1 MKFYNHTNINYL
13 AKYIPKNSGVFV
25 IIDKNVTEYFP
36 KNRNFHFIPIDANER
51 NKSLEYVY
59 GIYKALIGF
68 GADRDCF
75 IIGVG
80 GGVTTDITG
89 FVASTYKRGVRFGFV
104 PTTLLAQVDAAI
116 GGKNGVNFS
125 GYKNMI
131 GTINQPEW
139 IYVTTTFL
147 RSLDERV
154 FREGI
159 AEMLKT
165 FMIFDKGSYYEALAM
180 AAVYKNKMPAAW
192 QERELRREIALCGEM
207 KMRLVAEDE
216 KDRGSRRLLNLGHTF
231 AHSIEAAGAKGNKA
245 KGAGSF
251 GVLHGEAVSMG
262 MVIAAKVAEKL
273 SLCTEKFVK
282 ELSNDLT
289 MASLPVS
296 CPVTATQLFSAIKAD
311 KKRSGEKICLIL
323 PKSIGRVVKKDIELK
338 ELQKVLRE
346 INY

>member
-1 MKFYNHTNINYL
+1 MQLYNHKDINYL
-13 AKYIPKNSGVFV
+13 TKHIPQNSGVFV

-36 KNRNFHFIPIDANER
+36 NNRNFHLIPIDAKEC
-51 NKSLEYVY
+51 NKSLKYIY
-59 GIYKALIGF
+59 GIYEALMEF

-104 PTTLLAQVDAAI
+104 PTTLLAQIDAAI

-139 IYVTTTFL
+139 IYLTSAFL
-147 RSLDERV
+147 KSLDERV

-165 FMIFDKGSYYEALAM
+165 FMIFDKESYYQALAL
-180 AAVYKNKMPAAW
+180 ASVYKNNKPAGW
-192 QERELRREIALCGEM
+192 QEKELKRLIALCGEM

-216 KDRGSRRLLNLGHTF
+216 KDRGKRRLLNLGHTF
-231 AHSIEAAGAKGNKA
+231 AHAIEAAVASGTTEVY
-245 KGAGSF
+245 S
-251 GVLHGEAVSMG
+251 VLHGEAVSIG

-273 SLCTEKFVK
+273 SLCTEKFVN
-282 ELSNDLT
+282 EFRNDLI

-296 CPVTATQLFSAIKAD
+296 CPASAAQLFSAIKAD
-311 KKRSGEKICLIL
+311 KKRSGESISLVL
-323 PKSIGRVVKKDIELK
+323 PKSIGRIIQKKIELK
-338 ELQKVLRE
+338 ELQKVLKE
-346 INY
+346 IEL

>member
-1 MKFYNHTNINYL
+1 MKFYNHKNINYL
-13 AKYIPKNSGVFV
+13 AKYIPKSSGVFV

-59 GIYKALIGF
+59 GIYEALMGF

-80 GGVTTDITG
+80 GGVTTDLAG

-139 IYVTTTFL
+139 IYLTPAFL
-147 RSLDERV
+147 WSLDERV
-154 FREGI
+154 FREGV
-159 AEMLKT
+159 AEMVKT
-165 FMIFDKGSYYEALAM
+165 FMIFDKESYNSAVALAS
-180 AAVYKNKMPAAW
+180 VFKNKNAAAW
-192 QERELRREIALCGEM
+192 QEKELRRLIVLCGEM
-207 KMRLVAEDE
+207 KMMLVVEDE
-216 KDRGSRRLLNLGHTF
+216 KDRGNRRLLNLGHTF
-231 AHSIEAAGAKGNKA
+231 AHAIEKCAAD
-245 KGAGSF
+245 KGADW
-251 GVLHGEAVSMG
+251 LHGEAVSVG
-262 MVIAAKVAEKL
+262 MMIAAKVAEKL
-273 SLCTEKFVK
+273 SLCSEKFVNT
-282 ELSNDLT
+282 LRDDLL

-296 CPVTATQLFSAIKAD
+296 CPFTPTQLFSAIKAD
-311 KKRSGEKICLIL
+311 KKRSGESICLIL
-323 PKSIGRVVKKDIELK
+323 PKTIGRVIKKNIELK
-338 ELQKVLRE
+338 ELQKVLKE
-346 INY
+346 INL